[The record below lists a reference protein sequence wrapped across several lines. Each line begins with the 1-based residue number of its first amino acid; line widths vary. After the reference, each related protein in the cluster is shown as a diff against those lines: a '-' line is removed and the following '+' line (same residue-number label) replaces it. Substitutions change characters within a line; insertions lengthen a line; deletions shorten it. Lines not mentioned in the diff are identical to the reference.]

1 LAAIFFCRETFHG
14 VDLIKY
20 QAEFEGYL
28 KETKLKG
35 NESVEDTIKTLHSVS
50 KHLGINLSS
59 KNLGANEDMNDFIK
73 QLTEAGKLHRKAL
86 KQCKAAMQYYVNMV
100 NGL

>member
-1 LAAIFFCRETFHG
+1 
-14 VDLIKY
+14 LIKY

-28 KETKLKG
+28 KEKKLNG
-35 NESVEDTIKTLHSVS
+35 NESVDNIIKTLNTVS

-73 QLTEAGKLHRKAL
+73 QLTTAGKLHPKAL
-86 KQCKAAMQYYVNMV
+86 KQCKAAMQHYVNMV

>member
-1 LAAIFFCRETFHG
+1 
-14 VDLIKY
+14 LIKY

-35 NESVEDTIKTLHSVS
+35 NESVDDIIKTLNNVS

-59 KNLGANEDMNDFIK
+59 KNLGANEDMNDFMK
-73 QLTEAGKLHRKAL
+73 ELTTAGKLHPKAR

>member
-1 LAAIFFCRETFHG
+1 
-14 VDLIKY
+14 LIKY

-35 NESVEDTIKTLHSVS
+35 NESVDDIIKTLNSVS
-50 KHLGINLSS
+50 KHLGINLSA
-59 KNLGANEDMNDFIK
+59 KNLGANEDMNDFMK
-73 QLTEAGKLHRKAL
+73 ELTTAGKLHPKGL

>member
-1 LAAIFFCRETFHG
+1 M
-14 VDLIKY
+14 IKY

-35 NESVEDTIKTLHSVS
+35 NESVDDIIKTLNNVS
-50 KHLGINLSS
+50 KHLGINLSA
-59 KNLGANEDMNDFIK
+59 KNLGANEDMNDFMK
-73 QLTEAGKLHRKAL
+73 ELTTAGKLHPKGL

>member
-1 LAAIFFCRETFHG
+1 M
-14 VDLIKY
+14 IKY

-35 NESVEDTIKTLHSVS
+35 NESVGDIIKTLNSVS

-59 KNLGANEDMNDFIK
+59 KNLGANEDMNDFMK
-73 QLTEAGKLHRKAL
+73 ELTTAGKLHPKGL

>member
-1 LAAIFFCRETFHG
+1 M
-14 VDLIKY
+14 IKY
-20 QAEFEGYL
+20 QAEFEGHL
-28 KETKLKG
+28 KQTKLKG
-35 NESVEDTIKTLHSVS
+35 NESVDDIIKTLNSVS

-59 KNLGANEDMNDFIK
+59 KNLGSNEDMNDFMK
-73 QLTEAGKLHRKAL
+73 ELTTAGKLHPKAL

>member
-1 LAAIFFCRETFHG
+1 M
-14 VDLIKY
+14 IKY

-35 NESVEDTIKTLHSVS
+35 NESVDDIIKTLNSVS
-50 KHLGINLSS
+50 KHLGINLSA
-59 KNLGANEDMNDFIK
+59 KNLGANEDMNDFMK
-73 QLTEAGKLHRKAL
+73 ELTTAGKLHPKGL